1 MTKKLLPMLLCDF
14 YKISHKK
21 LYDTESGI
29 LYSTWTPRKSR
40 IEGVDKVVTFGLQG
54 FIKEYLI
61 DYFNENFFNKPLDEV
76 ISEYVRVISNTLNDP
91 NPETD
96 HIEALHKLGYLP
108 IKICS
113 IPEGTLCPIRV
124 PMFTIENTLPEFY
137 WITNFLETIMSTYI
151 WKPSTSATIAYQYY
165 KIVNKWADKTCD
177 NKDHIPFCCHDF
189 SMRGMACLGSAET
202 SGAGH
207 LLSFAGTDT
216 IPAILYLENYYNADC
231 TKELVGTSIPA
242 TEHSIMELNSYG
254 KENDE
259 YDAFKRII
267 TEVHPNGFVS
277 IVSDTWNLWKV
288 LTDTCVRLKTE
299 IMSRDGRVVIR
310 PDSGDPCDII
320 CGLNTSDYRLSNGTD
335 GKLCTIENDDN
346 VGKILV
352 PIENQE
358 YADERYKGVIE
369 LLWEVFGG
377 TINSKGYKVLDPHI
391 GCIYGDAIT
400 LERAEEICKRL
411 ESKGF
416 ASSNIVFGIG
426 SYCISKDTKIL
437 CSDFIWRRAE
447 DIEVGQEIFCFN
459 EDPIYGNGAMSSRKY
474 KLGKITYNEKGKKK
488 GLTICCGKRKLTCS
502 KDHPV
507 LVWGSQYGNT
517 AFFNKP
523 NEEQLKSFNV
533 DIPRGYG
540 LIWKKAEELKIGDKL
555 AFLQDPWEC
564 CNDYDTGYI
573 SAMFDAEGSLS
584 RWSKSNSV
592 FSSLVITFTQ
602 KEGIVLNEVKRLLQK
617 HNFRWYEN
625 IKDNNVCGIRIL
637 GGFLEVIRFLGTFR
651 PKRLL
656 DKAYKELYNLPVLK
670 RNSSYSLQEVTNIS
684 EEFIIDI
691 ANISTSEGTFITDGF
706 LTHNTYNM
714 NTRDTFGFALKTTY
728 AQVNGKELLLYKD
741 PITDDGT
748 KKSQK
753 GMVSVFR
760 DEMFDE
766 IMYRDEYYQKDKEE
780 AIQMRKDHPNDEHY
794 EMLQTVFL
802 NGKLLKDWSLSE
814 IRNRLKEEMNCE
826 RRLVCK

>member
-411 ESKGF
+411 EAKGF

-426 SYCISKDTKIL
+426 SY
-437 CSDFIWRRAE
+437 
-447 DIEVGQEIFCFN
+447 
-459 EDPIYGNGAMSSRKY
+459 
-474 KLGKITYNEKGKKK
+474 
-488 GLTICCGKRKLTCS
+488 
-502 KDHPV
+502 
-507 LVWGSQYGNT
+507 
-517 AFFNKP
+517 
-523 NEEQLKSFNV
+523 
-533 DIPRGYG
+533 
-540 LIWKKAEELKIGDKL
+540 
-555 AFLQDPWEC
+555 
-564 CNDYDTGYI
+564 
-573 SAMFDAEGSLS
+573 
-584 RWSKSNSV
+584 
-592 FSSLVITFTQ
+592 
-602 KEGIVLNEVKRLLQK
+602 
-617 HNFRWYEN
+617 
-625 IKDNNVCGIRIL
+625 
-637 GGFLEVIRFLGTFR
+637 
-651 PKRLL
+651 
-656 DKAYKELYNLPVLK
+656 
-670 RNSSYSLQEVTNIS
+670 
-684 EEFIIDI
+684 
-691 ANISTSEGTFITDGF
+691 
-706 LTHNTYNM
+706 TYNM

-760 DEMFDE
+760 DEYFDD
-766 IMYRDEYYQKDKEE
+766 IMYRDQYYQKDKEE
-780 AIQMRKDHPNDEHY
+780 ALRLRQTYPNDEHY

-802 NGKLLKDWSLSE
+802 DGKLIKDWTLCE
-814 IRNRLKEEMNCE
+814 IRNRLKEEMQTD
-826 RRLVCK
+826 RRLTACK